1 MYSYNDAVD
10 YIEEI
15 PKFSKKTT
23 HDNIRR
29 ILDRIGVNEDTFKII
44 HVAGTNGKGSVCA
57 YITGILR
64 ECGYNVGTFIS
75 PHLVTTRERFLINKN
90 VISEDEFIEAFEETK
105 RIIDELDNEESMFH
119 PS

>member
-44 HVAGTNGKGSVCA
+44 HVA
-57 YITGILR
+57 
-64 ECGYNVGTFIS
+64 
-75 PHLVTTRERFLINKN
+75 
-90 VISEDEFIEAFEETK
+90 
-105 RIIDELDNEESMFH
+105 
-119 PS
+119 